1 MDKGK
6 WKIKIKTRKVVNLS
20 SKEGDTIQSLK

>member
-6 WKIKIKTRKVVNLS
+6 WKIKIKTKKVVSLS
-20 SKEGDTIQSLK
+20 TKEGDTIRFV